1 MFNFIHEWYYNLM
14 SPTLDAVEK
23 ANLKTQER
31 LKRKSNKDV
40 HRCVRLIFG
49 KLRRGEV
56 HLEVVWHRLSGT
68 NYLFE
73 YFENKDFWDSVNATL
88 SLYGWVATFSFEYLM
103 PRSKAPQKIKV
114 DLDWMRKL
122 D

>member
-1 MFNFIHEWYYNLM
+1 MFNFIHGWYYNLM

-23 ANLKTQER
+23 AKLKTQER
-31 LKRKSNKDV
+31 LKRKSNKDA
-40 HRCVRLIFG
+40 HRCMRLIFG

-88 SLYGWVATFSFEYLM
+88 SLYGWVAIFSFEYLM
-103 PRSKAPQKIKV
+103 PRSKAPHKIKV
-114 DLDWMRKL
+114 DLDWML
-122 D
+122 EHD